1 MSSNVGLLKVVLSA
15 DTAEFSQAMDNA
27 QGDITSFADAA
38 QKLGPVFQSAAA
50 VAAGAA
56 VAMVGATQSAAIE
69 INRLSQVAGASARD
83 FQFYAFGAK
92 NAGVEMDKFADI
104 LKDVQDKIGDF
115 ATTGGGPLKDFFE
128 TIGAQA
134 GLTAESF
141 RDLSGPQALQLFYTT
156 LEKANVSQKDMV
168 FWLEAIAS
176 DATLLQP
183 LLKNGGAAFDEMGRA
198 AEDFGA
204 IISNEAIA
212 ASLDLDRSITA
223 LQNRASGFSTT
234 IASELLP
241 IVAEVAR
248 EMAEFANENG
258 FAEKAATAL
267 RIALESVVLIG
278 SDVVFAFRGIGR
290 EIGGIAAQAVA
301 LASFDFDAVSFIGEE
316 MKKDAAAARAE
327 LEEFQNRIVNLS
339 RNADLARDAIGA
351 IFKGYGDNRGQES
364 YTDAVV
370 QLIAL
375 NENGI
380 ISADRF
386 HVELEKLAKI
396 AGVTTNAVGGG
407 AGGLGGGLKDFS
419 DAAKKAAADA
429 KKFAD
434 ETQRHFERMMDA
446 ELAALQTSRDLAGEG
461 VNAAL
466 AELSATRDRIAAA
479 EEEGAAIGLSGRQ
492 LAELTRQRYYQV
504 AALKEEAAAALEAI
518 EPGADLAQIYREQ
531 AEALRELGG
540 VEYDNTVATA
550 FADTA
555 NSIEQTLTDALMRG
569 FESGKDFAET
579 LKDTVKNMFQTL
591 VLRPLIQP
599 TMSMIAGAVAGVV
612 PGTAG
617 ASGGGGLLGSVAQA
631 GLGLSGLGSA
641 FAGGAGWLF
650 GSGAS
655 LGGTLGAAGS
665 LIGAGGAST
674 LSGLALGA
682 GALAPILAPLAILGL
697 GGMFNKP
704 SNRAAWGDVDLSSG
718 VISGLGNMTGDK
730 QADQGTMDARTVFLE
745 AIGAFGSSSG
755 ASGSVRI
762 DVGGRDGIQAAFD
775 GGELQS
781 FGSDPDAAL
790 MGILDEVIKSATI
803 DPKIIAQWQVLKTSL
818 DGTAKS
824 ALEMVDV
831 MALLANDVSMVDIER
846 ANIIQGE
853 NESLGQSYARLAD
866 MMGLAM
872 DAGET
877 WRAAQ
882 GRLAEQFAELGISVP
897 ESSEAFGEL
906 LAGIDITTESGRELF
921 KELSELGAGFLA
933 VAREIEAA
941 LEMISAS
948 TASSIRD
955 IELSLLDDAGKYSY
969 FDQEL
974 AQGQQDL
981 ASAITPAEV
990 AQQAEENR
998 QIIMD
1003 SWSLVPEELK
1013 ASLADEFIGL
1023 LKENEALAAERLTTI
1038 NPDGAGPITDDGQSA
1053 LDEAVAR
1060 AIENA
1065 AASVSKGGEDILTAA
1080 DRIANAVE
1088 GIPDRIVVQVG
1099 GSDGVHYA

>member
-15 DTAEFSQAMDNA
+15 DTAEFSRAMDNA

-38 QKLGPVFQSAAA
+38 QKLGPVFQAAAA

-204 IISNEAIA
+204 IIDDQAIA
-212 ASLDLDRSITA
+212 ASIDLDRSITA

-234 IASELLP
+234 IGSELLP
-241 IVAEVAR
+241 VVAEVAR
-248 EMAEFANENG
+248 EMAEFGRENG
-258 FAEKAATAL
+258 YAEAAATAL
-267 RIALESVVLIG
+267 RTALEAIVLIG
-278 SDVVFAFRGIGR
+278 SDVVYVFRGVGR
-290 EIGGIAAQAVA
+290 EIGGIAAQAAA
-301 LASFDFDAVSFIGEE
+301 LATLDFDGAAFIGEE
-316 MKKDAAAARAE
+316 MKRDAEAAATALEAFQQRILNAGKVSAAAASDIETVMPA
-327 LEEFQNRIVNLS
+327 VTVTAS
-339 RNADLARDAIGA
+339 AISGM
-351 IFKGYGDNRGQES
+351 G
-364 YTDAVV
+364 
-370 QLIAL
+370 
-375 NENGI
+375 
-380 ISADRF
+380 
-386 HVELEKLAKI
+386 
-396 AGVTTNAVGGG
+396 
-407 AGGLGGGLKDFS
+407 
-419 DAAKKAAADA
+419 AAAEKTA
-429 KKFAD
+429 KSIAKFAED
-434 ETQRHFERMMDA
+434 SRRNLERMMDA
-446 ELAALQTSRDLAGEG
+446 ELAALQTSRDLAGAG

-466 AELSATRDRIAAA
+466 EELSATRERVAMAR
-479 EEEGAAIGLSGRQ
+479 EEGEAIGLSGRQ

-504 AALKEEAAAALEAI
+504 AALKEETAAALEAI

-697 GGMFNKP
+697 GGMFKKP
-704 SNRAAWGDVDLSSG
+704 SNKAAWGDVDLSSG
-718 VISGLGNMTGDK
+718 MLSGLGNMTGDK
-730 QADQGTMDARTVFLE
+730 QADQSTMDARTAFLE
-745 AIGAFGSSSG
+745 AIGAFGSSAG

-781 FGSDPDAAL
+781 FGKDPDAAL

-803 DPKIIAQWQVLKTSL
+803 DPKIVAQWQVLKTSL
-818 DGTAKS
+818 DGTTKS
-824 ALEMVDV
+824 AADMVDV
-831 MALLANDVSMVDIER
+831 MALLANDVGMVDIER

-866 MMGLAM
+866 MMGLTM

-882 GRLAEQFAELGISVP
+882 GQLAEQFAELGVSVP
-897 ESSEAFGEL
+897 ASSEAFGEL
-906 LAGIDITTESGRELF
+906 LASIDITTESGRELF
-921 KELSELGAGFLA
+921 KGLSELGEGFLV

-955 IELSLLDDAGKYSY
+955 IELSLLDDAGKYGY
-969 FDQEL
+969 FDKEL

-998 QIIMD
+998 QLIMD

-1013 ASLADEFIGL
+1013 ASLSDEFIGL